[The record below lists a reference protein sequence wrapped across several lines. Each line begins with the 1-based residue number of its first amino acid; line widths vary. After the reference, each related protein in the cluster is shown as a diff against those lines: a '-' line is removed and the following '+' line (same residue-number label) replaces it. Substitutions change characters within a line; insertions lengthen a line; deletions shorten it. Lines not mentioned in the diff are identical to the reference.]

1 MPINR
6 KELFEEIQNTYGHV
20 LRRLCSCH
28 SPSREITEELY
39 QEALTNIY
47 QAIPTYRGQA
57 SINTW
62 AYRIT
67 LNTCLKSYEGTKG
80 IKLVGLDDI
89 ESIAPCEQSLEE
101 KTDLRIML
109 DFASNFTL
117 IDREL
122 IYLYLLGEDQ
132 KTIAETL
139 GLSLANVS
147 TKIGRL
153 KEKIIIYMEKET
165 THD

>member
-1 MPINR
+1 VAINR
-6 KELFEEIQNTYGHV
+6 KELFEEIQSTYGHV
-20 LRRLCSCH
+20 LRRPCFCH

-47 QAIPTYRGQA
+47 QTIPTYRGEA
-57 SINTW
+57 PINTW

-67 LNTCLKSYEGTKG
+67 LNTCLKSYQGTKG

-89 ESIAPCEQSLEE
+89 ESITPCEQSLEE
-101 KTDLRIML
+101 KTDLRFIL

-122 IYLYLLGEDQ
+122 I
-132 KTIAETL
+132 
-139 GLSLANVS
+139 
-147 TKIGRL
+147 
-153 KEKIIIYMEKET
+153 
-165 THD
+165 